1 MDTETLAT
9 SVVIAKLLVEEIGT
23 NPSYES
29 VIDTADFLD
38 LTVDQVFGFIKLYKQ
53 VQCQMMI

>member
-9 SVVIAKLLVEEIGT
+9 SVVIAKLLVDEIGE
-23 NPSYES
+23 NPTYES
-29 VIDTADFLD
+29 VIDIADSLD
-38 LTVDQVFGFIKLYKQ
+38 ITVDQVFDFIRLYKQ